1 MTTDKREIDFV
12 LRYFAAGRLNTAKA
26 LQQVKLRAGIAASAP
41 SRLRLRRRWAAVAAG
56 IAVLIAFGAYMLSA
70 ASTVTLHTAAA
81 QQAFTLPDG
90 TRVTLAPHSSLT
102 YSGDDCRNVE
112 MQGKIY
118 FEVRHDEAHPFDVRG
133 SAAHVRVLGTQFE
146 VDDRGASAPHGASSA
161 SRSGASAS
169 QSGTSAS
176 VFVTGGRVLFAALH
190 RDSGGVILDKGMK
203 AVLPRGAARP
213 VLSEDADI
221 NEVAWATHRIHFA
234 DAPMDEVLRVLG
246 EYYGMRLTASD
257 MSKRLTGDF
266 DARNRQQVIQVIGE
280 TLGIEITEK

>member
-1 MTTDKREIDFV
+1 MTTDKRETDFV
-12 LRYFAAGRLNTAKA
+12 LRYFAAGRLNTTKA

-41 SRLRLRRRWAAVAAG
+41 SRLSLRRRWAAVAAG
-56 IAVLIAFGAYMLSA
+56 IAVLIAFGAYMLSVP
-70 ASTVTLHTAAA
+70 STVTLHTAGA

-102 YSGDDCRNVE
+102 YSEDDCRNVE

-118 FEVRHDEAHPFDVRG
+118 FEVRHDKAHPFDVRG
-133 SAAHVRVLGTQFE
+133 GAAHVRVLGTQFE
-146 VDDRGASAPHGASSA
+146 VDDRASSA
-161 SRSGASAS
+161 SQSAP
-169 QSGTSAS
+169 SAS

-190 RDSGGVILDKGMK
+190 RDSGGVILGKGMK

-266 DARNRQQVIQVIGE
+266 DARNRQQVIQVIEE
-280 TLGIEITEK
+280 TLGIEIKEK

>member
-1 MTTDKREIDFV
+1 MTTDKRETDFV

-41 SRLRLRRRWAAVAAG
+41 SRLSLRRRWAAVAAG
-56 IAVLIAFGAYMLSA
+56 IAVLIAFGAYMLSVPA
-70 ASTVTLHTAAA
+70 TVTLHTASA

-118 FEVRHDEAHPFDVRG
+118 FEVRHDEEHPFDVRG
-133 SAAHVRVLGTQFE
+133 GAAHVRVLGTQFE
-146 VDDRGASAPHGASSA
+146 VDDRGVSAPHGASSA
-161 SRSGASAS
+161 SRSGA
-169 QSGTSAS
+169 SAS

-190 RDSGGVILDKGMK
+190 RDSGGVILGKGMK

-266 DARNRQQVIQVIGE
+266 DARNRQQVIQVIEE
-280 TLGIEITEK
+280 TLGIEIKEK

>member
-1 MTTDKREIDFV
+1 MTTDKRETDFV
-12 LRYFAAGRLNTAKA
+12 LRYFAAGRLNTTKA

-41 SRLRLRRRWAAVAAG
+41 SRLSLRRRWAAVAAG
-56 IAVLIAFGAYMLSA
+56 IAVLIAFGAYMLSD
-70 ASTVTLHTAAA
+70 ASTVTLHTADA

-102 YSGDDCRNVE
+102 YSEDDCRNVE

-118 FEVRHDEAHPFDVRG
+118 FEVRHDEEHPFDVRG
-133 SAAHVRVLGTQFE
+133 GAAHVRVLGTQFE
-146 VDDRGASAPHGASSA
+146 VDDRASSA
-161 SRSGASAS
+161 SQSAP
-169 QSGTSAS
+169 SAS

-190 RDSGGVILDKGMK
+190 RDSGGVILGKGMK

-221 NEVAWATHRIHFA
+221 NEVAWATHKIHFS

-246 EYYGMRLTASD
+246 EYYGMRITASD
-257 MSKRLTGDF
+257 TSKRLTGDF
-266 DARNRQQVIQVIGE
+266 DARNRQQVIQVIEE

>member
-1 MTTDKREIDFV
+1 MTTDKRETDFV

-26 LQQVKLRAGIAASAP
+26 LQQVKIRAGIAASAP
-41 SRLRLRRRWAAVAAG
+41 SRLSLRRRWAAVAAG
-56 IAVLIAFGAYMLSA
+56 IAVLIAFGAYMLSVPA
-70 ASTVTLHTAAA
+70 TVTLHTASA

-102 YSGDDCRNVE
+102 YSEGDCRNVE

-118 FEVRHDEAHPFDVRG
+118 FQVRHDEAHPFDVRG
-133 SAAHVRVLGTQFE
+133 GAAHVRVLGTQFE

-161 SRSGASAS
+161 SQPGA
-169 QSGTSAS
+169 SAS

-190 RDSGGVILDKGMK
+190 RDSGGVILGKGMK
-203 AVLPRGAARP
+203 AVLPCGAARP

-221 NEVAWATHRIHFA
+221 NEVAWATHKIHFS

-266 DARNRQQVIQVIGE
+266 DARNRQQVIQVIEE
-280 TLGIEITEK
+280 TLGIEIKEK

>member
-1 MTTDKREIDFV
+1 MTTDKRETDFV

-26 LQQVKLRAGIAASAP
+26 LQQVKLRADIAASAP
-41 SRLRLRRRWAAVAAG
+41 SRLSLRRRWAAVAAG
-56 IAVLIAFGAYMLSA
+56 IAVLIAFGAYMLSVP
-70 ASTVTLHTAAA
+70 STVTLHTASA

-102 YSGDDCRNVE
+102 YSEGDCRNVE

-118 FEVRHDEAHPFDVRG
+118 FEVRHDEEHPFDVRG
-133 SAAHVRVLGTQFE
+133 GAAHVRVLGTQFE
-146 VDDRGASAPHGASSA
+146 VDDRGASAPHAASSA
-161 SRSGASAS
+161 RQPGV
-169 QSGTSAS
+169 SAS

-190 RDSGGVILDKGMK
+190 RDSGGVILGRGMK

-213 VLSEDADI
+213 VLSDDADI

-266 DARNRQQVIQVIGE
+266 DASNRQQVIQVIEE
-280 TLGIEITEK
+280 TLGIEIKEN

>member
-1 MTTDKREIDFV
+1 MTTDKRETDFV
-12 LRYFAAGRLNTAKA
+12 LRYFAAGRLNTTKA

-41 SRLRLRRRWAAVAAG
+41 SRLSLRRRWAAVAAG
-56 IAVLIAFGAYMLSA
+56 IAVLIAFGAYMLSVP
-70 ASTVTLHTAAA
+70 STVTLRTADA

-102 YSGDDCRNVE
+102 YSGADCRNVE

-118 FEVRHDEAHPFDVRG
+118 FQVRHDEAHPFDVRG
-133 SAAHVRVLGTQFE
+133 GAAHVRVLGTQFE
-146 VDDRGASAPHGASSA
+146 VDE
-161 SRSGASAS
+161 SGASAR
-169 QSGTSAS
+169 QSGASAS

-190 RDSGGVILDKGMK
+190 RDSGGVILGKGMK

-221 NEVAWATHRIHFA
+221 NEVAWATHKIHFS

-266 DARNRQQVIQVIGE
+266 DARNRQQVIQVIEE
-280 TLGIEITEK
+280 TLGIEIKEN

>member
-1 MTTDKREIDFV
+1 MTTDKRETDFV

-26 LQQVKLRAGIAASAP
+26 LQQVKLRAGIAAAAP
-41 SRLRLRRRWAAVAAG
+41 SRLSLRRRWAAVAAG
-56 IAVLIAFGAYMLSA
+56 IAVLIAFGAYMLSVPA
-70 ASTVTLHTAAA
+70 TVTLHTADA

-102 YSGDDCRNVE
+102 YSEDDCRNVE

-118 FEVRHDEAHPFDVRG
+118 FEVRHDEEHPFDVRG
-133 SAAHVRVLGTQFE
+133 GAAHVRVLGTQFE
-146 VDDRGASAPHGASSA
+146 VDDRASSA
-161 SRSGASAS
+161 SQSAP
-169 QSGTSAS
+169 SAS

-190 RDSGGVILDKGMK
+190 RDSGGVILGKGMK

-221 NEVAWATHRIHFA
+221 NEVAWATHKIHFV

-266 DARNRQQVIQVIGE
+266 DARNRQQVIQVIEE
-280 TLGIEITEK
+280 TLGIEIKEK

>member
-1 MTTDKREIDFV
+1 MTTDKRETDFV

-41 SRLRLRRRWAAVAAG
+41 SRLSLRRRWAAVAAG
-56 IAVLIAFGAYMLSA
+56 IAVLIAFGAYMLSVP
-70 ASTVTLHTAAA
+70 STVTLHTADA

-118 FEVRHDEAHPFDVRG
+118 FEVRHDEEHPFDVRG
-133 SAAHVRVLGTQFE
+133 GDAHVRVLGTQFE
-146 VDDRGASAPHGASSA
+146 VDDRASSA
-161 SRSGASAS
+161 SQSAP
-169 QSGTSAS
+169 SAS

-190 RDSGGVILDKGMK
+190 RDAEGVILGRGMK

-221 NEVAWATHRIHFA
+221 NEVAWATHKIHFA

-266 DARNRQQVIQVIGE
+266 DASNRQQVIQVIEE
-280 TLGIEITEK
+280 TLGIEIKEK

>member
-1 MTTDKREIDFV
+1 MTTDKRETDFV

-26 LQQVKLRAGIAASAP
+26 LQQVKIRAGIAASAP
-41 SRLRLRRRWAAVAAG
+41 SRLSLRRRWAAVAAG
-56 IAVLIAFGAYMLSA
+56 IAVLIAFGAYMLSVP
-70 ASTVTLHTAAA
+70 STVTLHTASA

-102 YSGDDCRNVE
+102 YSEGDCRNVE

-118 FEVRHDEAHPFDVRG
+118 FQVRHDEEHPFDVRG
-133 SAAHVRVLGTQFE
+133 GAAHVRVLGTQFE
-146 VDDRGASAPHGASSA
+146 VDESGASAPHGASSA
-161 SRSGASAS
+161 SQPGA
-169 QSGTSAS
+169 SAS

-190 RDSGGVILDKGMK
+190 RDSGGVILGRGMK

-221 NEVAWATHRIHFA
+221 NEVAWATHKIHFS

-266 DARNRQQVIQVIGE
+266 DARNRQQVIQVIEE
-280 TLGIEITEK
+280 TLGIEIKEK

>member
-1 MTTDKREIDFV
+1 MTTDKRETDFV

-41 SRLRLRRRWAAVAAG
+41 SRLSLRRRWAAVAAG
-56 IAVLIAFGAYMLSA
+56 IAVLIAFGAYMLSVP
-70 ASTVTLHTAAA
+70 STVTLHTADA

-118 FEVRHDEAHPFDVRG
+118 FEVRHDEEHPFDVRG
-133 SAAHVRVLGTQFE
+133 GAAHVRVLGTQFE
-146 VDDRGASAPHGASSA
+146 VDDRASSA
-161 SRSGASAS
+161 SQSAP
-169 QSGTSAS
+169 SAS

-190 RDSGGVILDKGMK
+190 RDSGGVILGKGMK

-221 NEVAWATHRIHFA
+221 NEVAWATHKIHFA

-266 DARNRQQVIQVIGE
+266 DARNRQQVIQVIEE
-280 TLGIEITEK
+280 TLGIEIKEK

>member
-12 LRYFAAGRLNTAKA
+12 LRHFAAGRLNTTKA
-26 LQQVKLRAGIAASAP
+26 LQQVKLRAGIATAAS
-41 SRLRLRRRWAAVAAG
+41 SRLSLRRRWAAVAAG
-56 IAVLIAFGAYMLSA
+56 IAVLIAFGAYMLSVPA
-70 ASTVTLHTAAA
+70 TVTLHTAAA

-102 YSGDDCRNVE
+102 YSEGDCRNVE

-118 FEVRHDEAHPFDVRG
+118 FQVRHDEAHPFDVRG
-133 SAAHVRVLGTQFE
+133 GDAHVRVLGTQFE
-146 VDDRGASAPHGASSA
+146 VDDRASSA
-161 SRSGASAS
+161 SQSAP
-169 QSGTSAS
+169 SAS

-190 RDSGGVILDKGMK
+190 RDAEGVILGKGMK

-221 NEVAWATHRIHFA
+221 NEVAWATHKIHFA

-266 DARNRQQVIQVIGE
+266 DARNRQQVIQVIEE
-280 TLGIEITEK
+280 TLGIEIKEK

>member
-1 MTTDKREIDFV
+1 MTTDRREIDFV
-12 LRYFAAGRLNTAKA
+12 LRHFAAGRLNTVKA
-26 LQQVKLRAGIAASAP
+26 LQQVKLRAGIATAAS
-41 SRLRLRRRWAAVAAG
+41 SRLSLRRRWAAVAAG
-56 IAVLIAFGAYMLSA
+56 IAVLIAFGAYMLSVPA
-70 ASTVTLHTAAA
+70 TVTLHTAEA

-102 YSGDDCRNVE
+102 YSEGDCRNVE

-118 FEVRHDEAHPFDVRG
+118 FQVRHDEAHPFDVRG
-133 SAAHVRVLGTQFE
+133 GDAHVRVLGTQFE
-146 VDDRGASAPHGASSA
+146 VDDRGAAAPHAASSA
-161 SRSGASAS
+161 SQSAP
-169 QSGTSAS
+169 SAS

-190 RDSGGVILDKGMK
+190 RDAEGVILGKGMK

-221 NEVAWATHRIHFA
+221 NEVAWATHKIHFS

-246 EYYGMRLTASD
+246 EYYGMRLIASD

-266 DARNRQQVIQVIGE
+266 DARNRQQVIQVIEE
-280 TLGIEITEK
+280 TLGIEIKEK

>member
-1 MTTDKREIDFV
+1 MTTDKRETDFV

-26 LQQVKLRAGIAASAP
+26 LKQVKLRAGIAASAP
-41 SRLRLRRRWAAVAAG
+41 SRLLLRRRWAAVAAG
-56 IAVLIAFGAYMLSA
+56 IAVLIAFGAYMLSVPA
-70 ASTVTLHTAAA
+70 TVTLHTADA

-90 TRVTLAPHSSLT
+90 TRVTLAPHSCLT
-102 YSGDDCRNVE
+102 YSEDDCRNVE

-118 FEVRHDEAHPFDVRG
+118 FEVRHDEEHPFDVRG
-133 SAAHVRVLGTQFE
+133 GAAHVRVLGTQFE
-146 VDDRGASAPHGASSA
+146 VDDRASSA
-161 SRSGASAS
+161 SQSAP
-169 QSGTSAS
+169 SAS

-190 RDSGGVILDKGMK
+190 RDSGGVILGKGMK

-221 NEVAWATHRIHFA
+221 NEVAWATHKIHFA

-266 DARNRQQVIQVIGE
+266 DARNRQQVIQVIEE

>member
-1 MTTDKREIDFV
+1 MTTDKRETDFV

-70 ASTVTLHTAAA
+70 ASTVTLHTADA

-102 YSGDDCRNVE
+102 YSGGDCRNVE

-118 FEVRHDEAHPFDVRG
+118 FQVKHDEAHPFDVRG
-133 SAAHVRVLGTQFE
+133 GAAHVRVLGTQFE
-146 VDDRGASAPHGASSA
+146 VDERCA
-161 SRSGASAS
+161 
-169 QSGTSAS
+169 SAS

-190 RDSGGVILDKGMK
+190 RDSGGVILGKGMK

-266 DARNRQQVIQVIGE
+266 DARNRQQVISVIEE

>member
-1 MTTDKREIDFV
+1 MTTDKRETDFV

-41 SRLRLRRRWAAVAAG
+41 SRLSLRRRWAAVAAG
-56 IAVLIAFGAYMLSA
+56 IAVLIAFGAYMLSVPA
-70 ASTVTLHTAAA
+70 TVTLHTADA

-133 SAAHVRVLGTQFE
+133 DAAHVRVLGTQFE
-146 VDDRGASAPHGASSA
+146 VDE
-161 SRSGASAS
+161 SGASAR
-169 QSGTSAS
+169 QPGASAS

-190 RDSGGVILDKGMK
+190 RDSGGVILGKGMK

-213 VLSEDADI
+213 VLSDDADI

-266 DARNRQQVIQVIGE
+266 DARNRQQVIQVIEE

>member
-1 MTTDKREIDFV
+1 MTTDKRETDFV
-12 LRYFAAGRLNTAKA
+12 LRYFAAGRLNTTKA

-41 SRLRLRRRWAAVAAG
+41 SRLSLRRRWAAVAAG
-56 IAVLIAFGAYMLSA
+56 IAVLIAFGAYMLSVPA
-70 ASTVTLHTAAA
+70 TVTLHTAGA

-133 SAAHVRVLGTQFE
+133 GAAHVRVLGTQFE
-146 VDDRGASAPHGASSA
+146 VDDRASSA
-161 SRSGASAS
+161 SQSAP
-169 QSGTSAS
+169 SAS

-190 RDSGGVILDKGMK
+190 RDSGGVILGKGMK

-221 NEVAWATHRIHFA
+221 NEVAWATHKIHFS

-266 DARNRQQVIQVIGE
+266 DARNRQQVIQVIEE
-280 TLGIEITEK
+280 TLGIEIKEK

>member
-1 MTTDKREIDFV
+1 MTTDKRETDFV
-12 LRYFAAGRLNTAKA
+12 LRYFAAGRLNTTKA

-41 SRLRLRRRWAAVAAG
+41 SRLSLRRRWAALAAG
-56 IAVLIAFGAYMLSA
+56 IAVLIAFGAYMLSVP
-70 ASTVTLHTAAA
+70 STVTLHTADA

-102 YSGDDCRNVE
+102 YSEDDCRNVE

-118 FEVRHDEAHPFDVRG
+118 FEVRHDEEHPFDVRG
-133 SAAHVRVLGTQFE
+133 GAAHIRVLGTQFE
-146 VDDRGASAPHGASSA
+146 VDDRASSA
-161 SRSGASAS
+161 SQSAP
-169 QSGTSAS
+169 SAS

-190 RDSGGVILDKGMK
+190 RDSGGVILGKGMK
-203 AVLPRGAARP
+203 AVLPRAAARP

-221 NEVAWATHRIHFA
+221 NEVAWATHKIHFA

-257 MSKRLTGDF
+257 TSKRLTGDF
-266 DARNRQQVIQVIGE
+266 DARDRQQVIQVIEE
-280 TLGIEITEK
+280 TLGIEIKEK

>member
-1 MTTDKREIDFV
+1 MTTDKRETDFV

-26 LQQVKLRAGIAASAP
+26 LQQVKLRAGIAAAAP
-41 SRLRLRRRWAAVAAG
+41 SRLSLRRRWAAVAAG

-70 ASTVTLHTAAA
+70 ASTVTLHTADA

-102 YSGDDCRNVE
+102 YSEDDCRNVE

-118 FEVRHDEAHPFDVRG
+118 FEVRHDEEHPFDVRG
-133 SAAHVRVLGTQFE
+133 GAAHIRVLGTQFE
-146 VDDRGASAPHGASSA
+146 VDE
-161 SRSGASAS
+161 SGASAR
-169 QSGTSAS
+169 QPGASAS

-190 RDSGGVILDKGMK
+190 RDSGGVILGRGMK

-257 MSKRLTGDF
+257 TSKRLTGDF
-266 DARNRQQVIQVIGE
+266 DARNRQQVIQVIEE
-280 TLGIEITEK
+280 TLGIEIKEK

>member
-1 MTTDKREIDFV
+1 MTTDKRETDFV
-12 LRYFAAGRLNTAKA
+12 LRYFAAGRLNTTKA

-41 SRLRLRRRWAAVAAG
+41 SRLSLRRRWAAVAAG
-56 IAVLIAFGAYMLSA
+56 IAVLIAFGAYMLSVPA
-70 ASTVTLHTAAA
+70 TVTLHTAGA

-118 FEVRHDEAHPFDVRG
+118 FEVRHDEEHPFDVRG
-133 SAAHVRVLGTQFE
+133 GAAHVRVLGTQFE
-146 VDDRGASAPHGASSA
+146 VDDRASSA
-161 SRSGASAS
+161 SQSAP
-169 QSGTSAS
+169 SAS

-190 RDSGGVILDKGMK
+190 RDSGGVILGRGMK

-266 DARNRQQVIQVIGE
+266 DARNRQQVIQVIEE
-280 TLGIEITEK
+280 TLGIKIKEK

>member
-1 MTTDKREIDFV
+1 MTTDKRETDFV
-12 LRYFAAGRLNTAKA
+12 LRYFAAGRLNTTKA

-41 SRLRLRRRWAAVAAG
+41 SRLSLRRRWAAVAAG
-56 IAVLIAFGAYMLSA
+56 IAVLIAFGAYMLSVPA
-70 ASTVTLHTAAA
+70 TVTLHTADA

-118 FEVRHDEAHPFDVRG
+118 FEVRHDEEHPFDVRG
-133 SAAHVRVLGTQFE
+133 GAAHVRVLGTQFE
-146 VDDRGASAPHGASSA
+146 VDDRASSA
-161 SRSGASAS
+161 SQSAP
-169 QSGTSAS
+169 SAS

-190 RDSGGVILDKGMK
+190 RDSGGVILGKGMK

-221 NEVAWATHRIHFA
+221 NEVAWATYKIHFS
-234 DAPMDEVLRVLG
+234 DAPMNEVLRVLG

-266 DARNRQQVIQVIGE
+266 DARNRQQVIQVIEE
-280 TLGIEITEK
+280 TLGIEIKEK